1 MLSLTI
7 ALMLFLAVWMLL
19 GVIGLMMFTMVVGV
33 FKENI
38 EYNYPKE
45 FKNIEETELSVMFIV
60 SLVLGPL
67 LILFSIG
74 VIFKKGK
81 L

>member
-7 ALMLFLAVWMLL
+7 SLMLFLAVWMLL
-19 GVIGLMMFTMVVGV
+19 GVIGLMMFAIAVGV
-33 FKENI
+33 FKEII

-45 FKNIEETELSVMFIV
+45 YKGIAETELSVVFIV

-74 VIFKKGK
+74 VIVKKGK